1 MIPHN
6 LPTIG
11 VEEEKAALRV
21 LRSKQLAQDKE
32 VESFENEFCDY
43 IGLPHGSAVALS
55 NGTSSLF
62 LALKVLNAK
71 EKNRRFKH

>member
-11 VEEEKAALRV
+11 IEEEDAALRV
-21 LRSKQLAQDKE
+21 IRSKQLSQYKE

-43 IGLPHGSAVALS
+43 LGLPHGSAVALS

-62 LALKVLNAK
+62 MALETLEAQGKK
-71 EKNRRFKH
+71 I